1 MKIEALTLVLVF
13 YGITFAVWLRRSV
26 RLLITLAKV
35 PRLTQ
40 NTVPVP
46 GGELPFVSVLIPAKN
61 ESKNIAGCLESVKAL
76 VYPAFEII
84 TINDNSSDNTAALIQ
99 GLGVPCLNAPPTP
112 EGWTGKNSALHAG
125 VQTAKGE
132 WLLFT
137 DADTRHKPKSL
148 AAALAYARSRN
159 LELLSLLPH
168 CLTHGFFEK
177 MIQPPAMAFLG
188 VWFPLEK
195 VNHPGSKLYF
205 ANGQYLLIK
214 RSLYEKI
221 GGHQSVAGE
230 FLEDFALFRRAKEL
244 GARAECVFGTELY
257 GTRMYD
263 SIDSMWRGWR
273 RIYLHAFR
281 KNPAVLLLKAA
292 SMFFFSCLPF
302 ALFPFF
308 AAPLA
313 ARFGAAA
320 ALGALTSLIGIV
332 AVCWRGYGMV
342 KAPRIFAFLFPAA
355 AAFMALFLLDAAQI
369 AFLGKKTFWR

>member
-13 YGITFAVWLRRSV
+13 YGITLAVWLRRSV
-26 RLLITLAKV
+26 RLLLTLVKV
-35 PRLTQ
+35 PRLAHDSPPASQ
-40 NTVPVP
+40 SEVP
-46 GGELPFVSVLIPAKN
+46 LVSVLIPAKN
-61 ESKNIAGCLESVKAL
+61 EAKNIAGCLESLKAL
-76 VYPAFEII
+76 DYPAFEII

-99 GLGVPCLNAPPTP
+99 DLGVTCLNAPPTP
-112 EGWTGKNSALHAG
+112 EGWTGKNGALHAG

-168 CLTHGFFEK
+168 CLTGGFFEK

-214 RSLYEKI
+214 RSLYETI
-221 GGHQSVAGE
+221 GGHQAVAGE
-230 FLEDFALFRRAKEL
+230 FLEDFAIFRRAKEL

-281 KNPAVLLLKAA
+281 KEAAVLLLKAGG
-292 SMFFFSCLPF
+292 MFFFSCLPF
-302 ALFPFF
+302 MIFPFF
-308 AAPLA
+308 AVPLA
-313 ARFGAAA
+313 VRFGTAAS
-320 ALGALTSLIGIV
+320 LGASALLAWIL

-342 KAPRIFAFLFPAA
+342 KAPQIFAFLFPAA
-355 AAFMALFLLDAAQI
+355 AAFTTLFLLDAAQS
-369 AFLGKKTFWR
+369 ALLGKKTHWR